1 MSYAVVTFLNNDD
14 EETDEYYSSEI
25 PMSWLCENNTKCWW
39 PAQSKN
45 VTSLITREVPPNT
58 DKWDLEE
65 IKVDILGVSL
75 EKARKLAD
83 NLDYVST
90 DDAEKG
96 RGKRKVTQPT
106 KLLSDDDSEPQISS
120 KSWRQFTNIALPPQL
135 PSCSSN
141 NLSQAE
147 GVTPHVN
154 IARNVLLYF
163 RSSPQYYNN
172 LFTM

>member
-39 PAQSKN
+39 PAQ
-45 VTSLITREVPPNT
+45 I
-58 DKWDLEE
+58 
-65 IKVDILGVSL
+65 SL

-154 IARNVLLYF
+154 IARMPIIIPEPLENTFIELEIDNNNFQVDLMWREEILLLL
-163 RSSPQYYNN
+163 
-172 LFTM
+172 LFKNTT